1 MSPQATNMEL
11 VKPDDK
17 TKKLDPEKISEEIT
31 ESNQKAFEEITR
43 IDLNPKQVKQVIT
56 PLEVL
61 TKQKS
66 VLAVHWH
73 PEYIPMELIK
83 QRLETTFPHKQNELI
98 IPTQHN
104 QIMTYDNQY
113 SGVEVDCY
121 SKGFQRKVQLLLHFK
136 SENLEDADVLKSMLS
151 HTFEYRSSQLF
162 ELLDTLIDAQWA
174 DYRQLAAEGTG
185 VGENVINFARMQSK
199 KLYHHL
205 EANDSKISRDIFK
218 NRLIKDYIE
227 AQRPFYPDN
236 FINRV
241 QVFVKSVKKIVKQN
255 FSLTYFYRTSEIIE
269 ETRHIGGGIIVPHP
283 EQFWPILLCD
293 YDIDGYEVWNPQSQ
307 EYTEFLINVINRQNK
322 SRGKVRKKLLLFMG
336 DDTHM
341 SEKVKDPTKIEASK
355 YYRDI
360 GVQPAWDDLS
370 IRKSLIVGGFSR
382 EKMIEKY
389 KSRLNA

>member
-1 MSPQATNMEL
+1 MGPKTTNMEL
-11 VKPDDK
+11 VKTDEQ
-17 TKKLDPEKISEEIT
+17 TKKIDLEKISEEIT
-31 ESNQKAFEEITR
+31 ESDQQAFKEITR
-43 IDLNPKQVKQVIT
+43 LDLNQQQIKQVIT
-56 PLEVL
+56 PMDVL
-61 TKQKS
+61 PRQKS

-73 PEYIPMELIK
+73 PENIPLELIR
-83 QRLETTFPHKQNELI
+83 QRLEATFPNKQNELI

-104 QIMTYDNQY
+104 QIMTYDEQY

-121 SKGFQRKVQLLLHFK
+121 SRGFQRKVQLLLHFK
-136 SENLEDADVLKSMLS
+136 AKNLEDAHVLKSMLA
-151 HTFEYRSSQLF
+151 HTYEYRASQLF
-162 ELLDTLIDAQWA
+162 ELLDTLIDAQWE

-185 VGENVINFARMQSK
+185 VGENVINFARLQSK
-199 KLYHHL
+199 KLRRQL
-205 EANDSKISRDIFK
+205 ELNESDISRNIIK
-218 NRLIKDYIE
+218 NRLIKDYIDV
-227 AQRPFYPDN
+227 QRSLYPNN

-241 QVFVKSVKKIVKQN
+241 QIFIKSVKKIVKQN

-269 ETRHIGGGIIVPHP
+269 EVRQIGGGIIVPHP

-307 EYTEFLINVINRQNK
+307 EYTEFLVNVINRQNK
-322 SRGKVRKKLLLFMG
+322 SRGKDRKKLLLFMG

-341 SEKVKDPTKIEASK
+341 SEKIKDPTKIEASK

-370 IRKSLIVGGFSR
+370 IRKSLIIGGFSR
-382 EKMIEKY
+382 EKMIEEY

>member
-1 MSPQATNMEL
+1 MSPKATNMEL
-11 VKPDDK
+11 IKSDDK
-17 TKKLDPEKISEEIT
+17 INKLDPEKVTEEIT
-31 ESNQKAFEEITR
+31 ESDHKAFAEITR
-43 IDLNPKQVKQVIT
+43 LDLNQKQIEQIIT
-56 PLEVL
+56 PIEVMPR
-61 TKQKS
+61 QKS

-73 PEYIPMELIK
+73 PEHIPMELIQK
-83 QRLETTFPHKQNELI
+83 RIEATFPNKQNELI

-121 SKGFQRKVQLLLHFK
+121 SRGFQRKVQLLLHFK
-136 SENLEDADVLKSMLS
+136 SENLENADVLKSMLA

-162 ELLDTLIDAQWA
+162 ELLDTLIDSQWE

-185 VGENVINFARMQSK
+185 VGENVINFARIQSN
-199 KLYHHL
+199 KLRKHL
-205 EANDSKISRDIFK
+205 EANEPDISRNIIK
-218 NRLIKDYIE
+218 NRLIKDYID
-227 AQRPFYPDN
+227 ALRSVYPDN

-241 QVFVKSVKKIVKQN
+241 QVFIKSVKKIVKQN

-269 ETRHIGGGIIVPHP
+269 EVRQIGGGIIVPHP

-307 EYTEFLINVINRQNK
+307 EYTEFLVNVINRQNK
-322 SRGKVRKKLLLFMG
+322 SRGKDRKKLLLFMG
-336 DDTHM
+336 DDTHL

-370 IRKSLIVGGFSR
+370 IRKSLIIGGFSR